1 MNKKLVGLFGALAMM
16 APVGAMAMP
25 APGLAPVAAQQST
38 LDGAKLDR
46 VAVIVRTGPVVR
58 RGFVRPLAPR
68 PYVRR
73 GFVARPGIGV
83 RVGPRG
89 GVGVRIR

>member
-1 MNKKLVGLFGALAMM
+1 MM
-16 APVGAMAMP
+16 APVSAMAMP
-25 APGLAPVAAQQST
+25 AAGLAPATAPQTTV
-38 LDGAKLDR
+38 DGAKLDR

-58 RGFVRPLAPR
+58 RGFVRRPFVRAPIVRGTVVVRR
-68 PYVRR
+68 PVVRR
-73 GFVARPGIGV
+73 GFVGRPGIGV